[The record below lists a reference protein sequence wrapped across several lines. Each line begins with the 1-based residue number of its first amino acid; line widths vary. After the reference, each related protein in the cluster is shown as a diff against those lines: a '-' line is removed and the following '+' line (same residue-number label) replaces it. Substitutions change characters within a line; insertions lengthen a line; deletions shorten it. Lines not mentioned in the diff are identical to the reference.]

1 MRMSADALYA
11 LLPAVYR
18 NRDAEIG
25 KPLYE
30 LIGVIAEQAA
40 IVEEN
45 IEQLYDDQFIETC
58 ADWVA
63 PYIGALIGYVP
74 LHGTVP
80 EIASPRA
87 EIANT
92 IAFRTRLGT
101 ACMLEQVARDVTS
114 WPARANE
121 YFRTT
126 AATQWMN
133 HVRPDHHFA
142 PDLRNWRGLENIGG
156 AFDPFTRLAD
166 MRSIARAG
174 GRYNIPNVGIH
185 LWRLRAFSRRRSPA
199 VSVDKWRFTFSPLGA
214 PLPLFTNP
222 RDEPGITHIAT
233 PLDVPAPISRHVL
246 HADLFGEDDRPPP
259 VALYGLAADGAL
271 QSLEIVVSTTSG
283 TTRLTAADVEACDL
297 SDEGGTWAHLP
308 KPTDTRIAIDPVLGR
323 IAFPTSPNGTVT
335 VTYHHG
341 FSAPIGGGEYERAA
355 DFAPGKAILV
365 ANVVPIDPANAG
377 AVPKIQQAL
386 DALPPEGGIVEI
398 VDNGIYVEELK
409 IHAEPGARIELRA
422 RNGCHPHL
430 FVINGFQITGEAN
443 PDDSRDARVTL
454 DGLLVSGRPIVVP
467 PTIEPP
473 LVAASIPNA
482 LERLTL
488 RHCTLVPGLS
498 LDPKGMP
505 TSPGAQSLVV
515 DPPGTDLEIS
525 ACITGPLGIVPRATA
540 SLRDSIVDA
549 AAADPADS
557 PLGVAYADPAGTDFG
572 GALTLRAVTIFG
584 KVAAERFDLV
594 SDSILDA
601 RLGPGD
607 IWPAAIRAERRQ
619 VGCMRFSYVPRGS
632 IVPRRYLCQPQREI
646 DARIAERT
654 AELNGPVGAA
664 EQAAIVASAVRRIVP
679 SFTSRRYGRPAYAQ
693 LRRITPLA
701 IRAGASD
708 ETEMGGFHLLF
719 APQRETNL
727 RIRIDE
733 YLRFALEA
741 GAFFET

>member
-126 AATQWMN
+126 AAAQWMN

-185 LWRLRAFSRRRSPA
+185 LWRLRAFLRHDSPA
-199 VSVDKWRFTFSPLGA
+199 TPVAPPDGKRFLFSPLGA
-214 PLPLFTNP
+214 PLPLFSNP
-222 RDEPGITHIAT
+222 DAESDITHIAT
-233 PLDVPAPISRHVL
+233 RLDVPAPISRRAL
-246 HADLFGEDDRPPP
+246 HADLLGDLGAGPEL
-259 VALYGLAADGAL
+259 ALYGLDPEGIL
-271 QSLEIVVSTTSG
+271 QSLEIMVG
-283 TTRLTAADVEACDL
+283 PTRLAAAKVEACDL
-297 SDEGGTWAHLP
+297 SDQGAGWAHMP
-308 KPTDTRIAIDPVLGR
+308 GAGEKVAIDPVLGR
-323 IAFPTSPNGTVT
+323 IAFPDVQTQPVAVT
-335 VTYHHG
+335 FHYG

-355 DFAPGKAILV
+355 DFAPGQPVPVQAGQLIQSAI
-365 ANVVPIDPANAG
+365 DS
-377 AVPKIQQAL
+377 
-386 DALPPEGGIVEI
+386 LPPEGGIVEI
-398 VDNGIYVEELK
+398 VDNGHYAEELK
-409 IHAEPGARIELRA
+409 IHARPGARIELRA

-467 PTIEPP
+467 PTIAPP

-498 LDPKGMP
+498 LAPKGMP

-515 DPPGTDLEIS
+515 DSPGTDLEMS

-654 AELNGPVGAA
+654 AELTGPVGAA
-664 EQAAIVASAVRRIVP
+664 EQAAIVDSAVRRIVP

-693 LRRITPLA
+693 LRRITPVA